1 MSADARA
8 MGLTTMSAATGASVT
23 NSESNEHS
31 AKLGVASV
39 TSASSSDS
47 GATSTVSTDHSHR
60 HHGYG
65 YGDSSHMH
73 ESRHSGTGLS
83 KNASGDTN
91 GSFSHGTSQRRG

>member
-47 GATSTVSTDHSHR
+47 GATSTVSTDHSHK
-60 HHGYG
+60 HHG
-65 YGDSSHMH
+65 YGDSSHMP

-83 KNASGDTN
+83 GNTSGDTN
-91 GSFSHGTSQRRG
+91 GSFSHGTSQKTG